1 MRLPATSMKYR
12 RGSDSRIVRPLR
24 GTLSGSSDPTP
35 KGRVLQIVL
44 SQKSF
49 SGQVLQV

>member
-35 KGRVLQIVL
+35 KGAGLTDRLVAEV
-44 SQKSF
+44 F
-49 SGQVLQV
+49 